1 MHAILTSVNTDNSTG
16 DPTTVYD
23 AYSSF
28 LSWMIAGGAR
38 IDEPDARNLEHLMAL
53 REAKRST
60 SRRLA
65 PLAWI
70 SERLGAGAQPNVE
83 CNSMNCAAAA

>member
-1 MHAILTSVNTDNSTG
+1 M
-16 DPTTVYD
+16 YD
-23 AYSSF
+23 AYNSVV
-28 LSWMIAGGAR
+28 SWMIAGGAR

-65 PLAWI
+65 PFAWI
-70 SERLGAGAQPNVE
+70 SERFSSRITPVRAE
-83 CNSMNCAAAA
+83 CDPLSCSVAA